1 MLSTDFRTG
10 SPNWLDLG
18 SPDTAAAAAFYGAV
32 FGWSFESAGYE
43 AGGYGF
49 FRHDGR
55 TVAALGPLTEEGAHS
70 AWTVYFH
77 TPDADGTAK
86 AVEQAGGTVRVSP
99 DDIPGAGRLA
109 AFTDPAGG
117 QFAVWQPGGIAGLEA
132 TTVPG
137 SFCWAELHTPDPT
150 GARGFYGALFG
161 WRYEQVE
168 VPGMTYTV
176 LSTAEGEDQQRAS
189 FGGIAPAQPGHDE
202 AGWLPY
208 FEVTDPD
215 ATIER
220 ATAHGGAVLL
230 PGMDAPGIGRMA
242 WLTDPFGARFAIIRS
257 EA

>member
-32 FGWSFESAGYE
+32 FGWSFEPSGSE

-49 FRHDGR
+49 FRQDGR

-77 TPDADGTAK
+77 TPEADSTAK
-86 AVEQAGGTVRVSP
+86 SVEQAGGTVRVAP
-99 DDIPGAGRLA
+99 DDVFDAGRLA

-117 QFAVWQPGGIAGLEA
+117 EFAVWQPNRNAGLEA

-137 SFCWAELHTPDPT
+137 TLCWVELHTPDPA
-150 GARGFYGALFG
+150 GAQGFYGTLFD
-161 WRYEQVE
+161 WRYERVD

-176 LSTAEGEDQQRAS
+176 VSTADGADQQRAS
-189 FGGIAPAQPGHDE
+189 FGGIAPTEPGHDH
-202 AGWLPY
+202 AAWLPY

-215 ATIER
+215 ATIDR
-220 ATAHGGAVLL
+220 TVAHGGAVLL

-242 WLTDPFGARFAIIRS
+242 WLTDPAGARFAIIRS